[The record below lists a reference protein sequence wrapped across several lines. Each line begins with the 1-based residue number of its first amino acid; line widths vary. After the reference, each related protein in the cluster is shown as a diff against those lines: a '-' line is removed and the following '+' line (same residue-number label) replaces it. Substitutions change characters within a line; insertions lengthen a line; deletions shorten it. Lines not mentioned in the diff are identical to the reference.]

1 MKSRRFIAFLPM
13 MFKTRSFP
21 DLFSSLLAGR
31 PWPDKFPDKSEGR
44 LSADLPVRRGHGT
57 TCTMT
62 RQEQSSS
69 PLGDAARRQR
79 ERLLRPL
86 ETPKSLSAEVV
97 DRLAEQIISGK
108 LPAGAKLPSEQ
119 EMMRGMG
126 VSRTV
131 VREAVAALRARGLVI
146 TRQGA
151 GAFVDRDTSRQ
162 PYVIDPEGLGSL
174 DSVLDIL
181 ELRMAVETEAAAIA
195 SERATTTQI
204 KAIGEAHRVFSR
216 AITSGERAI
225 KEDFAFHQAIAVA
238 TQNSRFVEFLDFL
251 GRLIIPRQSIR
262 SFEGSAEGPR
272 QYLARIE
279 KEHEAIFQA
288 IGAHSPKKARD
299 AMRGH
304 LVKSRERYRE
314 LASKTPAL

>member
-1 MKSRRFIAFLPM
+1 
-13 MFKTRSFP
+13 
-21 DLFSSLLAGR
+21 
-31 PWPDKFPDKSEGR
+31 
-44 LSADLPVRRGHGT
+44 
-57 TCTMT
+57 MT

-146 TRQGA
+146 TRQGV
-151 GAFVDRDTSRQ
+151 GAFVDRDPGRQ
-162 PYVIDPEGLGSL
+162 QYAIDPDGLGSL

-181 ELRMAVETEAAAIA
+181 ELRMAVESEAAAIA
-195 SERATTTQI
+195 SERATLAQI
-204 KAIGEAHRVFSR
+204 KTIGEAHRVFSR

-225 KEDFAFHQAIAVA
+225 KEDFAFHQAIALA
-238 TQNSRFVEFLDFL
+238 TQNTRFVEFLDFL

-262 SFEGSAEGPR
+262 SFEGTPEGPR
-272 QYLARIE
+272 QYLGRIE

-304 LVKSRERYRE
+304 LLKSRERYRE
-314 LASKTPAL
+314 LASEKSAI

>member
-1 MKSRRFIAFLPM
+1 
-13 MFKTRSFP
+13 
-21 DLFSSLLAGR
+21 
-31 PWPDKFPDKSEGR
+31 
-44 LSADLPVRRGHGT
+44 
-57 TCTMT
+57 MT

-69 PLGDAARRQR
+69 PLPDAARRQR
-79 ERLLRPL
+79 ERLLRRL

-146 TRQGA
+146 TRQGV
-151 GAFVDRDTSRQ
+151 GAFVDRDPGRQ
-162 PYVIDPEGLGSL
+162 QYAIDPDGLGSL

-181 ELRMAVETEAAAIA
+181 ELRMAVESEAAAIA
-195 SERATTTQI
+195 SERATLAQI
-204 KAIGEAHRVFSR
+204 KTIGEAHRVFRR

-225 KEDFAFHQAIAVA
+225 KEDFAFHQAIALA
-238 TQNSRFVEFLDFL
+238 TQNTRFVEFLDFL

-262 SFEGSAEGPR
+262 SFEGNPEGPR
-272 QYLARIE
+272 QYLGRIE

-314 LASKTPAL
+314 LASQKSNI